1 MVSRAHKI
9 RLYPNKA
16 QAVML
21 AKTAGTARY
30 AYNWAIDVCESL
42 YKAGEKH
49 PSGYDVRKMWTAN
62 HPTWANEVASSC
74 VYKSFLNVDAAYK
87 AFFQGRHKHPRH
99 HKKGVHDSFYVA
111 NDKGKVA
118 GRKVRIPNVGYVRM
132 AEPFRYKGARIM
144 SYVVS
149 HKAGNWYV
157 SIQCEMP
164 SEVRTQSTTVVGVD
178 VGISN
183 WAVASDGTICKTP
196 GSLKHWERELKRKQ
210 RLLARKSKGS
220 RRRQKAKLAVQ
231 KAYNKINN
239 IKLDTIHKFTAAI
252 SKNHGVVVVEDLS
265 VKDMQSSD
273 IKGIR
278 KGVNDSMMSEILRQL
293 SYKCNRTITVDRY
306 FPSSKTCSN
315 CGSIKDDLT
324 LSNRTY
330 HCHSCGFTG
339 DRDMNASVNLRNEGL
354 KIISGGSHR

>member
-1 MVSRAHKI
+1 MISRAHKI
-9 RLYPNKA
+9 KLYPTPS
-16 QAVML
+16 QAAML

-30 AYNWAIDVCESL
+30 AYNWALDVCDQRYQDGLPFDIYAVS
-42 YKAGEKH
+42 
-49 PSGYDVRKMWTAN
+49 RQWTAEK
-62 HPTWANEVASSC
+62 PEWAKEVASSC
-74 VYKSFLNVDAAYK
+74 LYKTILNLGGAYK

-111 NDKGKVA
+111 NDKGKVV

-132 AEPFRYKGARIM
+132 AEAFRYKGARIM

-157 SIQCEMP
+157 SIQCEIP
-164 SEVRTQSTTVVGVD
+164 SEVRTQSTTLVGVD

-183 WAVASDGTICKTP
+183 WAVASDGTVCRSP
-196 GSLKHWERELKRKQ
+196 EQLKHWERELKRKQ

-231 KAYNKINN
+231 KAYQKINN
-239 IKLDTIHKFTAAI
+239 IKLDTIHKFTATIAN
-252 SKNHGVVVVEDLS
+252 NHGVVVVEDLS
-265 VKDMQSSD
+265 VKEMQSGD
-273 IKGIR
+273 IKGVR

-293 SYKCNRTITVDRY
+293 KYKCNRTITVDRY

-315 CGSIKDDLT
+315 CGNIKYDLT

-339 DRDMNASVNLRNEGL
+339 DRDMNAAVNLLQEGL
-354 KIISGGSHR
+354 KIISAGSQR

>member
-9 RLYPNKA
+9 RLYPTQS

-30 AYNWAIDVCESL
+30 AYNWALDVCDKRYQDGLPFDIYAVS
-42 YKAGEKH
+42 
-49 PSGYDVRKMWTAN
+49 RQWTAEK
-62 HPTWANEVASSC
+62 PEWAKDVFSGASAKA
-74 VYKSFLNVDAAYK
+74 VLNLGGAYK
-87 AFFQGRHKHPRH
+87 AFFQKRHKHPRH
-99 HKKGVHDSFYVA
+99 HKKGIHDSFYVA
-111 NDKGKVA
+111 NDKGKVV
-118 GRKVRIPNVGYVRM
+118 GRKVRIPNVGYVKM
-132 AEPFRYKGARIM
+132 AEPFRYTGSRIM

-149 HKAGNWYV
+149 YKAGNWYV
-157 SIQCEMP
+157 SIQCEIP

-183 WAVASDGTICKTP
+183 WAVASDGTVCKSP
-196 GSLKHWERELKRKQ
+196 EQLKHWERELRRKQ

-220 RRRQKAKLAVQ
+220 RRRAKARFQVAKV
-231 KAYNKINN
+231 YNKINN
-239 IKLDTIHKFTAAI
+239 IKLDTIHKFTATI
-252 SKNHGVVVVEDLS
+252 TKNHGVVVVEDLN
-265 VKDMQSSD
+265 VEDMKSSD
-273 IKGIR
+273 EKYVR
-278 KGVNDSMMSEILRQL
+278 KGVQSSMMAEVIRQL
-293 SYKCNRTITVDRY
+293 TYKCNRTITVDRY

-339 DRDMNASVNLRNEGL
+339 DRDMNASVSLRNEGL
-354 KIISGGSHR
+354 KIIYAGSQR